1 MLYETTS
8 VGEEA
13 DGTSTGG
20 VTSAGGAP
28 HAAASAA
35 PVLGRGPRE
44 S

>member
-20 VTSAGGAP
+20 GQQAAP